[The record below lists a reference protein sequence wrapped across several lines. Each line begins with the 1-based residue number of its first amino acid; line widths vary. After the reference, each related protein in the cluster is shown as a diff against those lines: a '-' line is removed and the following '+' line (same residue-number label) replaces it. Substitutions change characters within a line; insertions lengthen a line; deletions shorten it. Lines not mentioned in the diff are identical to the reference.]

1 MGEGG
6 GVGGGRGGAGGG
18 DGGAGGDVGYS
29 GQPWVP
35 IARVPISSAV
45 LVQQWSEEGRCCAQR
60 LLATCCGRVPFAVVS
75 TAG

>member
-6 GVGGGRGGAGGG
+6 SEGGGRGGAGGG

-29 GQPWVP
+29 GQPLVLVASVP
-35 IARVPISSAV
+35 IASSS
-45 LVQQWSEEGRCCAQR
+45 LRQQCNEEGRCCAQR
-60 LLATCCGRVPFAVVS
+60 LLATCCGRVPFAGVS